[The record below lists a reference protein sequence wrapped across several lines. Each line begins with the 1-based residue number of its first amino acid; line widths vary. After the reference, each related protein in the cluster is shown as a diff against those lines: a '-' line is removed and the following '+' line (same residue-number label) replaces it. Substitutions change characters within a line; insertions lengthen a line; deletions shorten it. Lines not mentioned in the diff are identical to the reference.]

1 MMNKAV
7 FYGTEQYSVEQSCL
21 VMLEKA
27 VLFGTSVSCGI
38 ECLIGGQSSVR
49 LSSLIWDR
57 AVLCK
62 KEESYVRQESYMEKS
77 GLLCP
82 SPVL

>member
-1 MMNKAV
+1 M
-7 FYGTEQYSVEQSCL
+7 GQSSL

-57 AVLCK
+57 GVLCR
-62 KEESYVRQESYMEKS
+62 KEESYVRQEYYIVVFCGTEQSCNV
-77 GLLCP
+77 G
-82 SPVL
+82 

>member
-1 MMNKAV
+1 MWDIAI
-7 FYGTEQYSVEQSCL
+7 FCGTEQSCNVGKSSL
-21 VMLEKA
+21 IWYISLMWDQ
-27 VLFGTSVSCGI
+27 VSN
-38 ECLIGGQSSVR
+38 GGQSSVR